1 MSMASLLSL
10 QEENRI
16 LQQELSRVEDL
27 LAQSRAERD
36 ELAIKYNAISERLEQ
51 SLRLEAGEQEAAE
64 SRSLAQH
71 NIELRRLLDEEQAAY
86 KRKLQAYQEGQQRQA
101 QLVQKLQAKV
111 LQYKKKCGEV
121 EQQLLK
127 KETELEQERLTS
139 QPEEESTNELENAL
153 IRLEEEQQ
161 RSCSLVQVNSML
173 REQLEQANVANAALS
188 EDIRKLTADW
198 ARARGELEQREAQWR
213 REEESFNTY
222 FSNEHGRLL
231 TLWRQA
237 VAFRRHFGQLRA
249 ATERDLAELGQEV
262 SRAGRAAHA
271 ACVQLGAHLQLAEG
285 RAGAVQEQQAQQLAQ
300 LEEQLAARGRDA
312 EQERA
317 VLGDRLAELTA
328 ALQQLREEGGEKERA
343 VQALTAQLQ
352 KMEASRAQEASGEE
366 VQALRAELELLHQ
379 MLQDITQVLST
390 PSALPTPSCLS
401 FPSCSNDAVPVPCR
415 QCWLMTTGPPRR
427 LPGSIVAASHLL
439 LLQPRWELCMVP
451 CAGGTSSC
459 RKPGRCQET

>member
-1 MSMASLLSL
+1 HESRESGRNNCQQQLLSFSSL
-10 QEENRI
+10 PMAP
-16 LQQELSRVEDL
+16 
-27 LAQSRAERD
+27 LA
-36 ELAIKYNAISERLEQ
+36 
-51 SLRLEAGEQEAAE
+51 
-64 SRSLAQH
+64 
-71 NIELRRLLDEEQAAY
+71 EQAAY

-111 LQYKKKCGEV
+111 
-121 EQQLLK
+121 
-127 KETELEQERLTS
+127 ELEQES

-237 VAFRRHFGQLRA
+237 VAFRRHFSQLRA
-249 ATERDLAELGQEV
+249 ATERSVGQRGLGVGWQNM
-262 SRAGRAAHA
+262 SSP
-271 ACVQLGAHLQLAEG
+271 LSYPIFHLQRPALS
-285 RAGAVQEQQAQQLAQ
+285 L
-300 LEEQLAARGRDA
+300 
-312 EQERA
+312 
-317 VLGDRLAELTA
+317 LGTRLVELTA

-352 KMEASRAQEASGEE
+352 KMVSVHRCARVMHAADRGRSHASVQCMMCSIQQARCTPGVLQEASRAQEASGEE
-366 VQALRAELELLHQ
+366 VQTLRAELELLHQ
-379 MLQDITQVLST
+379 TLQDITQVLST

-459 RKPGRCQET
+459 RWVREAMADGHGDGWMDEG